1 MWIPLG
7 KLKHVPAS
15 PSTSLW
21 IVQLSSTLSPTI
33 SKFHRF
39 IVYSSPSSDVSSWAS
54 SSPATPPCQGHWR
67 RSRWRCCC
75 GGSQRETA
83 RPPGFSPGASAAA
96 LLEAAVEAEAASGS
110 AREAAGGTADVSAA
124 DSSATSACLETQV
137 VVNWLETWLENH
149 QRCGK
154 IIEQTLMGECPICIS
169 NTRLEHRAG

>member
-1 MWIPLG
+1 LG
-7 KLKHVPAS
+7 VFVSGDAAMPGALAPFTLAV
-15 PSTSLW
+15 LLRR
-21 IVQLSSTLSPTI
+21 LSAGD
-33 SKFHRF
+33 R
-39 IVYSSPSSDVSSWAS
+39 A
-54 SSPATPPCQGHWR
+54 ATR
-67 RSRWRCCC
+67 V
-75 GGSQRETA
+75 
-83 RPPGFSPGASAAA
+83 SPGASAAA

>member
-1 MWIPLG
+1 MPEALAPFTLAVLLRRLSAG
-7 KLKHVPAS
+7 DRAATRVSPGAS
-15 PSTSLW
+15 AAALLEAA
-21 IVQLSSTLSPTI
+21 VEAEA
-33 SKFHRF
+33 
-39 IVYSSPSSDVSSWAS
+39 AS
-54 SSPATPPCQGHWR
+54 
-67 RSRWRCCC
+67 
-75 GGSQRETA
+75 GSAREA
-83 RPPGFSPGASAAA
+83 AGGASAAA